1 MLENPFL
8 LNFMNMHL
16 PSLLIFFFVQTSYIS
31 HHKTT
36 ASPLLFPRAENGS
49 SPDYYEGY
57 PQREV
62 LENKSLYLLGHLQG
76 SRALSTTNLA
86 LWDGHYSDEE
96 EACEAVKEFLEQ
108 QSKRES
114 SNKETHRGCA
124 ATYTCDYNRYR
135 FPSTIININCD
146 STRSFCETTQD
157 NWPVRGSCLG
167 DQYYLTT
174 LQFVPDPASPSVQDS
189 TRVDDDGSG
198 SQSDQDITGS
208 WIFQTSLRN
217 KGCLCLSK

>member
-1 MLENPFL
+1 
-8 LNFMNMHL
+8 MNMHL

-36 ASPLLFPRAENGS
+36 ASPLLFPRTAAENGT
-49 SPDYYEGY
+49 SPGYYDGY
-57 PQREV
+57 PQRQV

-86 LWDGHYSDEE
+86 LWDRHFSSEE
-96 EACEAVKEFLEQ
+96 EAREAVEEFLEQ
-108 QSKRES
+108 QSRGGS
-114 SNKETHRGCA
+114 SSKETHRGCA
-124 ATYTCDYNRYR
+124 ATYSCDYDKYR
-135 FPSTIININCD
+135 FPSTIINIHCD

-167 DQYYLTT
+167 DQYYLTA
-174 LQFVPDPASPSVQDS
+174 LQFVPDPTPPSVQ
-189 TRVDDDGSG
+189 VDDDGSG
-198 SQSDQDITGS
+198 AAQWTDQDITGS
-208 WIFQTSLRN
+208 WIFQTSIRN